1 MAAVLVAALVAAGV
15 LGYGATRG
23 WFDSGSV
30 EGTTSGFEPQ
40 QAPTGSQTAGSWPEW
55 GFDAARSRAN
65 PALAIAPPFRTLH
78 TKYPLEN
85 LEEAMAEGI
94 VTGHPAMPEFR
105 LDPGQ
110 IHDVLAYFRTLER

>member
-1 MAAVLVAALVAAGV
+1 MAKLLIAVALSFVALLQITRIVPAQGLDPAAQ
-15 LGYGATRG
+15 RG
-23 WFDSGSV
+23 LAFVKANCSRCHSIDKLSAS
-30 EGTTSGFEPQ
+30 PL
-40 QAPTGSQTAGSWPEW
+40 
-55 GFDAARSRAN
+55 AA
-65 PALAIAPPFRTLH
+65 APPFRTLH